1 MRKGFPLSMVL
12 ILIMACTC
20 QVPAF
25 LGDLLPPGGEARG
38 EMIDYDVVV
47 DGIIGSDGREYWSF
61 SGRSG
66 DQITISMDSSD
77 FDTFL
82 TLFGPDDNYLTA
94 DDDSGG
100 SLNAMIRRFVLPSSG
115 IHNIVAMS
123 YGGDVGGDYT
133 LELQRTDTGREPDE
147 IGGGTIE
154 IGDTLTQDL
163 QTWTGDVWLFSGQE
177 GDRVTISMQSDE
189 FDTVLEIWGPDL
201 MRAEH
206 DDDGG
211 DRTDSLIEGFRLPAS
226 GTYSIVARGFSIGE
240 TGSYRLSLD

>member
-1 MRKGFPLSMVL
+1 MRKEFPLTMVF

-25 LGDLLPPGGEARG
+25 LADLLPSGGEARG
-38 EMIDYDVVV
+38 EVIEYDDVVE
-47 DGIIGSDGREYWSF
+47 GIIGSDGREYWSF

-66 DQITISMDSSD
+66 DQIRISMDSRD

-82 TLFGPDDNYLTA
+82 TLFGPEDNYLAA
-94 DDDSGG
+94 DDDGGG
-100 SLNAMIRRFVLPSSG
+100 SLNAMIHRFVLPSSG

-123 YGGDVGGDYT
+123 YGGSGGGDYT
-133 LELQRTDTGREPDE
+133 LELQRTATDRDPDE

-154 IGDTLTQDL
+154 LGDSLTQEL
-163 QTWTGDVWLFSGQE
+163 QAWTGDVWLFSGQE

-189 FDTVLEIWGPDL
+189 FDTVLEIWGSDL

-211 DRTDSLIEGFRLPAS
+211 DGTDSLIEGLRLPAS
-226 GTYSIVARGFSIGE
+226 GTYSIVARGFTIGE

>member
-20 QVPAF
+20 QVPSF
-25 LGDLLPPGGEARG
+25 LADLLPPGGEARG
-38 EMIDYDVVV
+38 EMIDYDDVVE
-47 DGIIGSDGREYWSF
+47 GIIGSDGREYWSF

-66 DQITISMDSSD
+66 DQIRISMDSSD
-77 FDTFL
+77 FDTFM
-82 TLFGPDDNYLTA
+82 TLFGPEDNYLTA

-100 SLNAMIRRFVLPSSG
+100 SLNAMIHRFVLPNSG

-123 YGGDVGGDYT
+123 YGGGEGGDYT
-133 LELQRTDTGREPDE
+133 LELQRTDSDRDPDE

-154 IGDTLTQDL
+154 SGDSLTQDL
-163 QTWTGDVWLFSGQE
+163 QAWTGDVWLFSGQE

-189 FDTVLEIWGPDL
+189 FDTMLEIWGPDL
-201 MRAEH
+201 MRAEY

-211 DRTDSLIEGFRLPAS
+211 DGTNSEIEGFRLPAS
-226 GTYSIVARGFSIGE
+226 GTYSIVARGYGPGE
-240 TGSYRLSLD
+240 RGSYRLSLD